1 MARKCSQTLN
11 FDSESSDDESNNG
24 ETENQPA
31 KRRKLLDWNFVKQ
44 FSTKQAA
51 EKFIKSENK
60 WVYKSKYQTADAEIL
75 KFVCRSSDSCSS
87 KCCIILLLNNTSVIV
102 EKTTDQHDHVDRP
115 KTGIDVGTKI
125 EIQKLLKSGVTQP
138 KLILRSLL
146 DLGVDVPTKTKLTN
160 FLATHRKKEGP
171 TILSLGALEAECSKL
186 SKMPVDND
194 ESYVVNCEF
203 DYDSK

>member
-1 MARKCSQTLN
+1 MSHMNYNSVKLSGKPLVAFEPLLHNMARKCSQTLN

-51 EKFIKSENK
+51 EEFIKSENK

-115 KTGIDVGTKI
+115 KTGNFANFITNCSVG
-125 EIQKLLKSGVTQP
+125 
-138 KLILRSLL
+138 
-146 DLGVDVPTKTKLTN
+146 
-160 FLATHRKKEGP
+160 
-171 TILSLGALEAECSKL
+171 
-186 SKMPVDND
+186 
-194 ESYVVNCEF
+194 
-203 DYDSK
+203 